1 MDAHARMFSKLRH
14 QYHTHHH
21 EFSDKTRLAK
31 KKVLRLCQSRNTN
44 GLDAS
49 STHIQASGSS
59 QADNS
64 THTHTHTPLIHIYV
78 YHRQLYSAVRGKMM
92 LGNDQESVP
101 ANLDDVTENV
111 SVQGTDNDSVSGQGT
126 CASKI
131 RNTKEYIMKG
141 SIAAVLV
148 GFIIF
153 VIIDS
158 TSNRVVAKG
167 LNSFLEWIQKNPASG
182 IFAFT
187 GVYFLA
193 TVLFVPGSIL
203 TLGAGFVFSRAFG
216 LGLGVLVAT
225 LTVLLGASS
234 GTICSFIIGRYLLRE
249 RVTSWT
255 EKYPLFKAT
264 DKAMEKKGFRIM
276 ALLRLSP
283 IIPFNALNYLAGTTA
298 ITFSAYSWA
307 NLFMLPGTAL
317 YCFVGASAG
326 SLSDSTE
333 QGDNN
338 TVRIVSIVVG
348 VIFGI
353 AAVAVT
359 GWYAKKELNK
369 ITAEEETR
377 FEIAPSDTEDAVIME
392 SDRQSENQEDNEDS
406 VV

>member
-1 MDAHARMFSKLRH
+1 
-14 QYHTHHH
+14 
-21 EFSDKTRLAK
+21 
-31 KKVLRLCQSRNTN
+31 
-44 GLDAS
+44 
-49 STHIQASGSS
+49 
-59 QADNS
+59 
-64 THTHTHTPLIHIYV
+64 
-78 YHRQLYSAVRGKMM
+78 M

-126 CASKI
+126 GASEI

>member
-1 MDAHARMFSKLRH
+1 
-14 QYHTHHH
+14 
-21 EFSDKTRLAK
+21 
-31 KKVLRLCQSRNTN
+31 
-44 GLDAS
+44 
-49 STHIQASGSS
+49 
-59 QADNS
+59 
-64 THTHTHTPLIHIYV
+64 
-78 YHRQLYSAVRGKMM
+78 MM

-126 CASKI
+126 GASKI